1 MVPLCAQLQS
11 SENFEHIGQYLSS
24 LLSSEIM
31 KGIIIIS
38 ILLIEAAK
46 GEEDLGNM
54 MCDCPGPRDRT
65 NPA

>member
-1 MVPLCAQLQS
+1 MPLCAQLQS

-31 KGIIIIS
+31 KGVIIIS
-38 ILLIEAAK
+38 ILLIEEVK
-46 GEEDLGNM
+46 GEEDLEDM